1 MNESIIPKSI
11 RTLLDIAADNITR
24 KCDIELWD
32 EMTDYLVRVL
42 RQKASAKYGLEI
54 AGAKYVADLRE
65 HLDMQDK
72 DARYIITKR
81 SIAL

>member
-1 MNESIIPKSI
+1 MKESIIPKSVRI
-11 RTLLDIAADNITR
+11 LLDIAADNITR
-24 KCDIELWD
+24 NCDIELWD
-32 EMTDYLVRVL
+32 ETTDYLVSVL
-42 RQKASAKYGLEI
+42 RNNAISKYGLEI

>member
-11 RTLLDIAADNITR
+11 RILLDIAADNITR
-24 KCDIELWD
+24 NCDIELWD

-42 RQKASAKYGLEI
+42 RKNASAKYGLEI

-65 HLDMQDK
+65 HLEQQDR
-72 DARYIITKR
+72 DSRYIITKR
-81 SIAL
+81 SIA